1 MSEIDAVRLESEVY
15 PVVKIHAFGEIKNG
29 GTPSSDEA
37 NWDGDIPFITPPDL
51 NGLDSKSVASV
62 GRTITELGLKQGSNL
77 VENGVIISGRAPV
90 GYVGVVVTPSAFN
103 QGCKAICTA
112 QNHRYVAY
120 ALTASKS
127 NLQVLANGTTFSEI
141 SSTALANYAI
151 PLPPLEIQ
159 RRIADYLDRETAEI
173 DAAVA
178 DLDRYVE
185 LLESRKIEKLKELI
199 FADNEGEFPLIP
211 VQLLFRKISSGST
224 PKGEHFYAESGN
236 GVPWVTTS
244 ELREKI
250 ITETKK
256 NVTPQAVEKVS
267 GLVVFPRDTIL
278 IAMYGAT
285 IGRFG
290 RLGVNATSNQACC
303 ALIDPIG
310 IDPEFFY
317 YSLYVH
323 SRELVKQAFGGGQP
337 NINQNTIRRFRAPV
351 PSLAKQKEIARE
363 MKIMVA
369 ETEDIIAES
378 TKLRDLLLKRRSVLI
393 TEVVTGRKQV

>member
-337 NINQNTIRRFRAPV
+337 NINQNTIRDLEPLFLP
-351 PSLAKQKEIARE
+351 
-363 MKIMVA
+363 
-369 ETEDIIAES
+369 
-378 TKLRDLLLKRRSVLI
+378 LRSRKRSRV
-393 TEVVTGRKQV
+393 K

>member
-1 MSEIDAVRLESEVY
+1 
-15 PVVKIHAFGEIKNG
+15 
-29 GTPSSDEA
+29 
-37 NWDGDIPFITPPDL
+37 
-51 NGLDSKSVASV
+51 
-62 GRTITELGLKQGSNL
+62 
-77 VENGVIISGRAPV
+77 
-90 GYVGVVVTPSAFN
+90 
-103 QGCKAICTA
+103 
-112 QNHRYVAY
+112 
-120 ALTASKS
+120 
-127 NLQVLANGTTFSEI
+127 
-141 SSTALANYAI
+141 
-151 PLPPLEIQ
+151 
-159 RRIADYLDRETAEI
+159 LDRETAEI

-185 LLESRKIEKLKELI
+185 LQESRKIEKLKELI

-337 NINQNTIRRFRAPV
+337 NINQDTIRRFRAPV
-351 PSLAKQKEIARE
+351 PSLAKQKKIARE

-378 TKLRDLLLKRRSVLI
+378 TKLRDLLMKRRSVLI
-393 TEVVTGRKQV
+393 TEAVTGRKQV

>member
-90 GYVGVVVTPSAFN
+90 GYVGVVVTPAAFN

-127 NLQVLANGTTFSEI
+127 NLQVLANGTTFPEI

-151 PLPPLEIQ
+151 PLPPLETQ
-159 RRIADYLDRETAEI
+159 RHIADYLDRETTEI

-185 LLESRKIEKLKELI
+185 LLEKRKWQQLNEILENSLHSRVRLSVAAKMKTGTTPSTLLE
-199 FADNEGEFPLIP
+199 NEE
-211 VQLLFRKISSGST
+211 
-224 PKGEHFYAESGN
+224 
-236 GVPWVTTS
+236 GVPWLKPDGLGVQSTGQRIDFEMLGESLLSPGGTTYVCG
-244 ELREKI
+244 I
-250 ITETKK
+250 
-256 NVTPQAVEKVS
+256 
-267 GLVVFPRDTIL
+267 
-278 IAMYGAT
+278 GAT
-285 IGRFG
+285 IGKVG
-290 RLGVNATSNQACC
+290 YSEEPSITNQQIT
-303 ALIDPIG
+303 ALTPVLNIIPKL
-310 IDPEFFY
+310 FY
-317 YSLYVH
+317 YSVLTLTDWLRRTAPGSTLPILNNARLGTYSV
-323 SRELVKQAFGGGQP
+323 RIPVLDVQQAVLAE
-337 NINQNTIRRFRAPV
+337 IE
-351 PSLAKQKEIARE
+351 SLFH
-363 MKIMVA
+363 
-369 ETEDIIAES
+369 ETDQIIAES
-378 TKLRDLLLKRRSVLI
+378 TRLRDLLLKRRSVLI

>member
-1 MSEIDAVRLESEVY
+1 GVHPCTFPGGEGMSEIDAVRLESEVY

-159 RRIADYLDRETAEI
+159 RRMADYLDRETAEI

-178 DLDRYVE
+178 DLGRYVE
-185 LLESRKIEKLKELI
+185 LLEKRRRAKIT
-199 FADNEGEFPLIP
+199 F
-211 VQLLFRKISSGST
+211 
-224 PKGEHFYAESGN
+224 
-236 GVPWVTTS
+236 
-244 ELREKI
+244 
-250 ITETKK
+250 
-256 NVTPQAVEKVS
+256 AVEGKSNLVKDNS
-267 GLVVFPRDTIL
+267 TESHPVANLGLV
-278 IAMYGAT
+278 
-285 IGRFG
+285 
-290 RLGVNATSNQACC
+290 
-303 ALIDPIG
+303 
-310 IDPEFFY
+310 
-317 YSLYVH
+317 
-323 SRELVKQAFGGGQP
+323 
-337 NINQNTIRRFRAPV
+337 
-351 PSLAKQKEIARE
+351 
-363 MKIMVA
+363 
-369 ETEDIIAES
+369 
-378 TKLRDLLLKRRSVLI
+378 
-393 TEVVTGRKQV
+393 